1 MKSIESVVLIG
12 LIGLIESNQINQKF
26 TACAFFRH
34 YFNSIHIEGPKTI
47 FFFSCV
53 LRKQKTLYQDE
64 FMFLY

>member
-34 YFNSIHIEGPKTI
+34 ISIVYILRDQRQF